1 MKKASSQ
8 LTSFEKRVLRITSTI
23 PFGETRSYA
32 WVAKKVGKPNAVRA
46 VGQALNKNPFL
57 ILIPCH
63 RVIHKDGRLGGY
75 ALGINMKRALLSAEK
90 DISRLCGK

>member
-1 MKKASSQ
+1 MKKSSP
-8 LTSFEKRVLRITSTI
+8 LTSFEQRVLKATSTI

-46 VGQALNKNPFL
+46 VGQALNKNPYL

-63 RVIHKDGRLGGY
+63 RVIHSDGRLGGY
-75 ALGINMKRALLSAEK
+75 ALGIKMKKQFLTIEK
-90 DISRLCGK
+90 NISRLCGK